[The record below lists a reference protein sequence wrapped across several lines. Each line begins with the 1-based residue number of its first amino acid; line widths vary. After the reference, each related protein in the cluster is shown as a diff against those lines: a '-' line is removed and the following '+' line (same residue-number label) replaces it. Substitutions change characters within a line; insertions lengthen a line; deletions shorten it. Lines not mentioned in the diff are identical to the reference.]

1 MNIYIKK
8 SSYITKQGK
17 SAILFDCFSANY
29 RKRVNTNVYVFSEH
43 YNPEANQISQIDPK
57 HVSLNIAL
65 KKLEQKRDLALIN
78 YTEEKWSKD
87 ELENYL
93 KSGIELY
100 SLDEYVIN
108 EFGDT
113 KNKITRNDYINVV
126 KVFKKHLNIYSN
138 IQFEELLDKQSIL
151 TFKINAIKNDLKQSS
166 INSYVKKMKVIMNS
180 AYKDGHISERF
191 NIPESIIEEIPSSP
205 PEIITYKEIE
215 EGIAKITNIYQAQ
228 SIALFLMMLSC
239 KGMYPADI
247 MNYKKIEKNSPDE
260 ILISELFENGS
271 KYIKFKK
278 SKKSAKYKY
287 VRITRATKKLV
298 KILKTTFYITHYRK
312 YSDILAPYNDSF
324 HVFAIDININNNIY
338 KNLWNFYQKTI
349 KSVLNYSFT
358 TARDSFNIILEDQE
372 MTNQTRNILT
382 GEITQKEL
390 TQMDIT
396 KLSDAKD
403 KMRNIEDHINREF
416 RIIDLVEILTNKL
429 KLIGNNL
436 DEISLENWE
445 TPKSFIASINKFK

>member
-1 MNIYIKK
+1 MNIYLKK
-8 SSYITKQGK
+8 SSYTTKHGK

-29 RKRVNTNVYVFSEH
+29 RKRINTNVYVPSEN
-43 YNPEANQISQIDPK
+43 YNPESNQISRIDPK

-65 KKLEQKRDLALIN
+65 KKLEQMKDQALAN
-78 YTEEKWSKD
+78 YTEEKWSKQ
-87 ELENYL
+87 ELENFL

-100 SLDEYVIN
+100 SLDEYVKN
-108 EFGDT
+108 EFGKT
-113 KNKITRNDYINVV
+113 KNMITSKDYINVV
-126 KVFKKHLNIYSN
+126 KVFKKHLNISSR
-138 IQFEELLDKQSIL
+138 IQFEELLDEQSIL
-151 TFKINAIKNDLKQSS
+151 TFKINAIKNNIKQSS

-191 NIPESIIEEIPSSP
+191 NVPESVVEEIPSNP
-205 PEIITYKEIE
+205 GEIITYKEIE
-215 EGIAKITNIYQAQ
+215 EGIANITNIHQAQ

-247 MNYKKIEKNSPDE
+247 MNYKKIEKNSPEE

-271 KYIKFKK
+271 EYIKFKK
-278 SKKSAKYKY
+278 SKKSTKYKY
-287 VRITRATKKLV
+287 VRISHVIKKLV
-298 KILKTTFYITHYRK
+298 KILKTSFYITHYRK
-312 YSDILAPYNDSF
+312 YSDILAPYNDPY
-324 HVFAIDININNNIY
+324 HVFAINIDINNNIY
-338 KNLWNFYQKTI
+338 KNLWNFYQKII

-358 TARDSFNIILEDQE
+358 TARDSFNIILEEQE

-390 TQMDIT
+390 TNMDIT
-396 KLSDAKD
+396 KLSDARD

-416 RIIDLVEILTNKL
+416 RIIDLTEILTNKL

-436 DEISLENWE
+436 DGIALEGWE
-445 TPKSFIASINKFK
+445 TPKSFISSINKFK